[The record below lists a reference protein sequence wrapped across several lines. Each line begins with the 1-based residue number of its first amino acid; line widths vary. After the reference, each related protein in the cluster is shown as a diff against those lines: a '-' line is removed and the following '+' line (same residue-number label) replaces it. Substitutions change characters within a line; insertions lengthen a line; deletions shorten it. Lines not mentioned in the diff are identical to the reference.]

1 MTSPRWTP
9 VQGRSLGWRII
20 SLIMVIMV
28 PATFAH
34 VVVVTSVSRKK
45 NEISEHHPLE
55 ALDTFWS

>member
-9 VQGRSLGWRII
+9 VSGVADHIPY
-20 SLIMVIMV
+20 IMVIMV